1 MPPKVRVTRQ
11 AILEAAL
18 EIVRQKG
25 PNALNARSLAGR
37 LGCSVQPVFREFSS
51 MQALHAAVVQTAQ
64 QLFDAEMLAALGGED
79 GFLGMGMT
87 YIGFAG
93 REKNLFQLLF
103 MSGGFGGASAVQ
115 VAGTTQGD
123 DEVLAALQGMTGLD
137 AVRAQRLYTGIWF
150 TTHGIA
156 SLVATGECTMQQDEV
171 RKALHT
177 AFTGLLFALKQE
189 EENET

>member
-1 MPPKVRVTRQ
+1 
-11 AILEAAL
+11 
-18 EIVRQKG
+18 
-25 PNALNARSLAGR
+25 
-37 LGCSVQPVFREFSS
+37 

-79 GFLGMGMT
+79 GFLGMGIT

-123 DEVLAALQGMTGLD
+123 DEVIAALQGMTGLD

-171 RKALHT
+171 RKALQT

-189 EENET
+189 EENER

>member
-1 MPPKVRVTRQ
+1 MPPKVRITRQ

-25 PNALNARSLAGR
+25 PNALNARSLAGS

-93 REKNLFQLLF
+93 REKNLFRLLF

-123 DEVLAALQGMTGLD
+123 DEVLAALQGMTGLG

-171 RKALHT
+171 RKALQT

-189 EENET
+189 EENER

>member
-1 MPPKVRVTRQ
+1 MPPKVRITRQ

-25 PNALNARSLAGR
+25 PNALNARSLAGS

-79 GFLGMGMT
+79 GFLGMGIT

-103 MSGGFGGASAVQ
+103 MSGGFNGASAVQ

-123 DEVLAALQGMTGLD
+123 DEVIAALQGMTGLG

-171 RKALHT
+171 RKALKT

-189 EENET
+189 EENER